1 MKKIVFLCILV
12 SQFAFS
18 QTRSSPVKY
27 KYGQNGIELIAKS
40 NNETIVV
47 STFQAK
53 VTIKEE
59 IAKKLFLYYKQ
70 NKNKKNGIITIEGD
84 KAKITGTYSVKK
96 KGTLTS
102 VDFRYDKIEWQD
114 GLVEISE

>member
-1 MKKIVFLCILV
+1 MRKIVFLYFLV
-12 SQFAFS
+12 SQFALS
-18 QTRSSPVKY
+18 QSKSAPVIY
-27 KYGQNGIELIAKS
+27 KYGQNGIELIAKN
-40 NNETIVV
+40 NNETIVI

-59 IAKKLFLYYKQ
+59 IAAKLFSYYQQ
-70 NKNKKNGIITIEGD
+70 NKDKESGVITIEGD

-102 VDFRYDKIEWQD
+102 VDFRYDKVEWQD
-114 GLVEISE
+114 GLVEVSE

>member
-1 MKKIVFLCILV
+1 MKKIIFLCLLV

-18 QTRSSPVKY
+18 QSKSVPVKY
-27 KYGQNGIELIAKS
+27 KYGQNGIELIVKS

-53 VTIKEE
+53 VTIKDE
-59 IAKKLFLYYKQ
+59 IAEKVFAYYK
-70 NKNKKNGIITIEGD
+70 KNVTKKNGIVTIDGN

-96 KGTLTS
+96 KGNLTS
-102 VDFRYDKIEWQD
+102 VDFKYDKVEWQD
-114 GLVEISE
+114 GLVEVSE